1 MRFSTKLS
9 SMLSVIVLALGAA
22 SPPAAA
28 IGATTTGAVTL
39 KINGTV
45 KSPTASGA
53 SQAICTLTVTT
64 DDPFMQTETA
74 VQNASIS
81 KGKFTCTMIVDYSW
95 HLKNSSSSL
104 VTASYLV
111 ELVDGGNAS
120 VPRTSGALAAAP
132 FAARSGGVTATLNA
146 DVTL

>member
-1 MRFSTKLS
+1 MKFLTKLS

-28 IGATTTGAVTL
+28 IGGTTGTVTL
-39 KINGTV
+39 KISGII

-74 VQNASIS
+74 VQNASVS
-81 KGKFTCTMIVDYSW
+81 AGKFTCTMTVDYVW
-95 HLKNSSSSL
+95 HLKNPSTSL
-104 VTASYLV
+104 ITASYLV

-120 VPRTSGALAAAP
+120 VPRTSGAIFQDP
-132 FAARSGGVTATLNA
+132 FAAHGTGLTASIN
-146 DVTL
+146 VTL